1 MLASNRTYQASR
13 LQGAIQDILQS
24 CIDFRLWKA
33 LATQDIKL
41 KYRRSTLGPFWITI
55 SMAITLAAMGPLYG
69 LLFNN
74 DLGSFVPHLG
84 LGLIFWAFIA
94 ASMTEYSEAFTSS
107 EHILKQSYLPLT
119 TLIFRVF
126 YRQCLILLH
135 NLIIYPILVLLLGIS
150 INLNIFWVIPGFLL
164 VSLNVLW
171 MGLLIAI
178 FCTRYRDMM
187 PIIQSLITLLF
198 FVTPIIWNTTQLPPT
213 RAHLA
218 DLNPFTA
225 LIALV
230 RQPLL
235 GQSPSASSWLGSI
248 IVLVVGIAITLP
260 VFTMSRR
267 KLTYWL

>member
-1 MLASNRTYQASR
+1 MIVNNRTYQVSR
-13 LQGAIQDILQS
+13 FSGALQDVFQS
-24 CIDFRLWKA
+24 IIGFRLWKA

-55 SMAITLAAMGPLYG
+55 SMAITIGAMGPLYG

-74 DLGSFVPHLG
+74 DLSAFVPHLG

-94 ASMTEYSEAFTSS
+94 ASMIEYSEAFTAS

-126 YRQCLILLH
+126 YRQCLTLLH
-135 NLIIYPILVLLLGIS
+135 NLIIYPVLVVLLGIS
-150 INLNIFWVIPGFLL
+150 INFNIFWVIPGFLL

-198 FVTPIIWNTTQLPPT
+198 FVTPIIWNKDQLPPA
-213 RAHLA
+213 RAHIA
-218 DLNPFTA
+218 DFNPFTSF
-225 LIALV
+225 IALV

-235 GQSPSASSWLGSI
+235 GQAPSVQAWFI
-248 IVLVVGIAITLP
+248 CIAVLLIGL
-260 VFTMSRR
+260 VFTLYIFTMTRR
-267 KLTYWL
+267 KVTYWL